1 MPPFLALNALYT
13 GLLAVSILL
22 IQCQIGGTR
31 LVFSLPVYALL
42 AVASILSI
50 ASFREEKSRPSGV
63 CLSITALFFAY
74 MLARAAQSPWDYLW
88 WQDFF
93 QMIAC
98 LMVYGLCTLFLTK
111 PTYRLAWVASLLVLA
126 VFEFFIGLRQ
136 FRYGDNWMPFG
147 FLRGDYGFRA
157 SGTLIS
163 SIHYAG
169 FLEAVGAFA
178 LAVTCWSRW
187 PGWIR
192 ALTGYTALLCYAG
205 VAISGSRGAYLSTL
219 FSVAVFAVLSLIV
232 VRKARPE
239 RLMKVLIIGAA
250 ITSVVLVG
258 GVALMLRSPGLQ
270 KRLDTLANQDLRIM
284 SVILSDGTKEG
295 KDKPGHDIR
304 IYNWQAALDQIRV
317 SPTFG
322 TGAGTHLYYGR
333 HFRRPQIQSD
343 PIHAHSDYLEIT
355 AEYGIVGAVGMGIF
369 LLVHLGHGWRRF
381 TSILRRDL
389 GDLDYY
395 QPAQSDDLA
404 LVIGALSA
412 VAAYLAHSVVDFN
425 LHIPGNALI
434 FAFIFGILASPRAD
448 DKPTPT
454 RLEPLFRL
462 ALPALGIWML
472 LVGFSKYPA
481 ERWYERARVA
491 LRDRRLNDSLYY
503 AQHAIAHGTR
513 NPEFWFH
520 LGEARRAQGLSAVTT
535 AERLPHM
542 QAAVDAYRRSLAI
555 FPYDE
560 HVLVRLAQA
569 LDELGQFAEAGKTYR
584 LALEHDPNLGVLH
597 AYYAQHLFRVG
608 RTDEAHESFA
618 RATQLSSE
626 NMRKIVDPGFLD
638 APREPHLP
646 Q

>member
-1 MPPFLALNALYT
+1 MNALYT

-50 ASFREEKSRPSGV
+50 ASFRDEKARPSGV
-63 CLSITALFFAY
+63 CLSVTALFFIY

-88 WQDFF
+88 WQDFY

-111 PTYRLAWVASLLVLA
+111 PKYRLAWVATLLVLA

-187 PGWIR
+187 AGWIR

-205 VAISGSRGAYLSTL
+205 VAISGSRGGYLSTL
-219 FSVAVFAVLSLIV
+219 VSLAAFAVLSLII
-232 VRKARPE
+232 VRKTRPE
-239 RLMKVLIIGAA
+239 KLVKVLLIGGVVTA
-250 ITSVVLVG
+250 VVLAG
-258 GVALMLRSPGLQ
+258 TVALMLRSPGLQ
-270 KRLDTLANQDLRIM
+270 KRLDMLTNQDLRIM
-284 SVILSDGTKEG
+284 SVVMSDGTKEG
-295 KDKPGHDIR
+295 KDNPGKHDIR
-304 IYNWQAALDQIRV
+304 VYNWQAALDQIQV

-333 HFRRPQIQSD
+333 LFRRPQIQSD
-343 PIHAHSDYLEIT
+343 PVHAHSDYLEIT
-355 AEYGIVGAVGMGIF
+355 AEYGIVGAVGMGLF

-381 TSILRRDL
+381 TSILRQEL

-395 QPAQSDDLA
+395 QPVRSDELA
-404 LVIGALSA
+404 LVVGALSA

-425 LHIPGNALI
+425 LHIPGNALV

-448 DKPTPT
+448 DQPTPT
-454 RLEPLFRL
+454 RLEPVFRL
-462 ALPALGIWML
+462 ILPVLGIWML
-472 LVGFSKYPA
+472 LVGFTKYPA
-481 ERWYERARVA
+481 ERWYEKARVA
-491 LRDRRLNDSLYY
+491 LRDRRLNESVNY

-520 LGEARRAQGLSAVTT
+520 LGEARRAMGLAART
-535 AERLPHM
+535 AADRQPHM
-542 QAAVDAYRRSLAI
+542 KAAVEAYRRSLAI

-569 LDELGQFAEAGKTYR
+569 LDELGQFAEASKTYQI
-584 LALEHDPNLGVLH
+584 AIDHDPNLGVLH
-597 AYYAQHLFRVG
+597 AYYAQHLFRMG
-608 RTDEAHESFA
+608 RTDEAHESFK
-618 RATQLSSE
+618 RASQLSSE
-626 NMRKIVDPGFLD
+626 NLRRIVDPGFLD
-638 APREPHLP
+638 APVEPHLP
-646 Q
+646 VTPP